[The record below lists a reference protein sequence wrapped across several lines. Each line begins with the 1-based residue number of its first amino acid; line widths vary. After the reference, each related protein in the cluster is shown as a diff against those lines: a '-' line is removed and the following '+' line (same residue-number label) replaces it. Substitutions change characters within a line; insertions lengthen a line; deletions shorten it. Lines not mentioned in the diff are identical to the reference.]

1 MWVRF
6 LGVVVTDSWR
16 PLVEAHQLTFTL
28 PPTPVAVP
36 VARCRVREAIAAWP
50 AVLAMPDA
58 VDTVELVVSELVTN
72 AVRYAGHQPIG
83 VRAQLSGGVVRVE
96 VSDASRAAPK
106 PALPDKDSEGGRGL
120 FLVGVLADRFGTT
133 PTDSG
138 KCCWAEIDA
147 AVPPSAGAVSAS
159 VPPTQ
164 RSCM

>member
-1 MWVRF
+1 M
-6 LGVVVTDSWR
+6 
-16 PLVEAHQLTFTL
+16 EAQQLTFTL

-36 VARCRVREAIAAWP
+36 VARRRVREAIAAWP
-50 AVLAMPDA
+50 AVLATPDA

-96 VSDASRAAPK
+96 VSDASRTVPK
-106 PALPDKDSEGGRGL
+106 PTLPDKDSEGGRGL
-120 FLVGVLADRFGTT
+120 FLVGVLADRFGTA

-147 AVPPSAGAVSAS
+147 AVPPPTGAVFAS

-164 RSCM
+164 RSCT